1 LTVTSHTIMIGD
13 ITPMKSS
20 KSEGASQ
27 VREAAA
33 ARKRIERDRRR
44 EAGFVPRE
52 IWVRPADWPR
62 VEKYLLRINKKAGQ
76 SVE

>member
-1 LTVTSHTIMIGD
+1 V
-13 ITPMKSS
+13 K
-20 KSEGASQ
+20 
-27 VREAAA
+27 EAAA